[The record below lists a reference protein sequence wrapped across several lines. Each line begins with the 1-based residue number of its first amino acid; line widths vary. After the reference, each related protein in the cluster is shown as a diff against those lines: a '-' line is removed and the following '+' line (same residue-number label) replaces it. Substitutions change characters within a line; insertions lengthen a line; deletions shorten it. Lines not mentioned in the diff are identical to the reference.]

1 MSKKFLNYIMGISM
15 DISRVPRLFLPL
27 NGTYIVK
34 KVNDFFPSQAGV
46 SLTKLSLA
54 GNNLIVPGQGEFG

>member
-15 DISRVPRLFLPL
+15 DISRMPRLFLPL
-27 NGTYIVK
+27 NGTYTVK

-46 SLTKLSLA
+46 SFTKLSLA